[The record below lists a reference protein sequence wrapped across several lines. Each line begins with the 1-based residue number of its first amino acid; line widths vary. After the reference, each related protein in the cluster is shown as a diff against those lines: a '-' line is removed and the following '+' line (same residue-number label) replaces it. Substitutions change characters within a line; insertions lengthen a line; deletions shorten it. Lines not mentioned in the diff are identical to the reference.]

1 MREFLLGVVVAMTVS
16 AAAFFWRFWR
26 QSRDRFF
33 ALFSLAFVVMAAN
46 RLAQLVISEEHE
58 GNTWLYVVRLLS
70 FVLILVAIW
79 DKNRSRS

>member
-26 QSRDRFF
+26 QSHDRFF
-33 ALFSLAFVVMAAN
+33 ALLALAFTVMAAN
-46 RLAQLVISEEHE
+46 RAGQLVIFEEHE
-58 GNTWLYVVRLLS
+58 GNTLLYGVRLLS

-79 DKNRSRS
+79 DKNRGRE